1 MLRTFYH
8 FEALRPQFG
17 FILLTDSIHLRIIAA
32 TAPLLRRI
40 GIICTLR
47 VLLIHCI
54 MSKRSL
60 FWGQAAGKLG
70 EAVYYRAGGEQR
82 TRTYVAKIKNPKS
95 YMQALQRTKF
105 NNMVAV
111 FRGTSIFVK
120 SFFRPEKTNQSAF
133 NAFVKHNF
141 PLCVT
146 VADKEMCE
154 YGEGCSEDFVFANG
168 SINFNTTPSVVV
180 GKNLGDAESDTTFYW
195 GLTIQASDVEFS
207 HEVQSD
213 VVGLYTGAEL
223 YQALVGKNNP
233 YNLPAQFSLSF
244 IECIQGNVAPAYYVY
259 TVNCSAKSTD
269 TLRCIQFPRGAQPP
283 TVTSLMSK
291 ITPLGGV
298 YTPETGATHAKIK
311 GLTTLAFGT
320 GYSTVNSMES
330 GIAVC
335 LSYRDSAGLQTTT
348 SVMMYGEE
356 LQSQANNYLP
366 TEEAGRSIVDSY
378 QIVSSNIG
386 E

>member
-1 MLRTFYH
+1 
-8 FEALRPQFG
+8 
-17 FILLTDSIHLRIIAA
+17 
-32 TAPLLRRI
+32 
-40 GIICTLR
+40 
-47 VLLIHCI
+47 

-120 SFFRPEKTNQSAF
+120 SFFKPEKTNQSAF
-133 NAFVKHNF
+133 NAFVKRNF
-141 PLCVT
+141 PLCIT

-154 YGEGCSEDFVFANG
+154 YGEGSSDDFVFANG
-168 SINFNTTPSVVV
+168 SINFNTIPSVVA
-180 GKNLGDAESDTTFYW
+180 GKNLGDEESDTTFYW
-195 GLTIQASDVEFS
+195 GLTIQASNVKFS
-207 HEVQSD
+207 HAIQGN

-223 YQALVGKNNP
+223 YQALVGENNP

-259 TVNCSAKSTD
+259 TVSCSAESTD
-269 TLRCIQFPRGAQPP
+269 TLRCVQFPRGAQPP
-283 TVTSLMSK
+283 TVAILMSK
-291 ITPLGGV
+291 ITPLSGK
-298 YTPETGATHAKIK
+298 YTQASGSTPASIN

-320 GYSTVNSMES
+320 GYSTENSIES
-330 GIAVC
+330 GIAIC

-356 LQSQANNYLP
+356 LQSQANDYLP
-366 TEEAGRSIVDSY
+366 TAEAGRSIVDSY
-378 QIVSSNIG
+378 QIVSSSIG